1 MKKKHIKNL
10 HMEDIKKELRTE
22 NSINFHQSNKPQDIE
37 MENQSS
43 RFFHHNNI
51 DQDEKNSK
59 IFDFFSINNKD
70 NSNDID
76 ISENFDDN
84 TSNNDSNIYSIN
96 KYNQIFNNDEEIEL
110 KSENNNSNKY
120 INNNIN
126 NNIENDINNYL
137 YDKGELTRNNKV
149 YDISKKNLINVI
161 NINPIFNIYPEN
173 NQSNKINIGVN
184 DNNKTDEKIG
194 MNEIINK
201 NLFNFDNNNVNNI
214 PRKVNQDQI
223 QLILHNI
230 DIILSFLTSFK
241 GSIFLQNFL
250 FMIDNVDISI
260 LTNTIFPHISKIMC
274 LNYGNYF
281 FQKLI
286 KKLNAQQRLMI
297 YQIIENNF
305 LEIATDKSGTHS
317 IQSLIETIET
327 PLENLYLQ
335 KLLNKNLLLLI
346 NNENGYHIIMK
357 LLLEVPENQR
367 NNLNLFLLTNLDKI
381 ITCRYGAYCTSK
393 FIINNSNLNL
403 RFLLINNVKNNFKLF
418 IFNKNS
424 CEVIFL
430 AIKKFGIN
438 NFEFIIQEIENNLPF
453 LSLHP
458 ISYSFIVKFLTYLK
472 MNEYYKFSNFIWN
485 VYRNDNLIKTLCFY
499 QNGNKLL
506 KKFIEYSNN
515 TQKSYIKA
523 KIKFIKKSS

>member
-1 MKKKHIKNL
+1 
-10 HMEDIKKELRTE
+10 MEGIKKELRTE
-22 NSINFHQSNKPQDIE
+22 NFINLHQSNKPQDIK

-43 RFFHHNNI
+43 GFFHHNNNI
-51 DQDEKNSK
+51 DQDEKDSK
-59 IFDFFSINNKD
+59 IFNLFSINNED
-70 NSNDID
+70 NSNDIN

-84 TSNNDSNIYSIN
+84 TLNIDSNNYLNN
-96 KYNQIFNNDEEIEL
+96 KYNQIFNNVEEIEL
-110 KSENNNSNKY
+110 NSDSNNNNKFINNS
-120 INNNIN
+120 INNNIK
-126 NNIENDINNYL
+126 NDINNYL
-137 YDKGELTRNNKV
+137 YNKGELIRNNNS
-149 YDISKKNLINVI
+149 YSITQKNPINVI
-161 NINPIFNIYPEN
+161 DINPIFNIYSEN
-173 NQSNKINIGVN
+173 NQSNKINVGAN
-184 DNNKTDEKIG
+184 YNNKVDEKMG

-201 NLFNFDNNNVNNI
+201 NVFNIDNCNGNI
-214 PRKVNQDQI
+214 PKKLNKNQI
-223 QLILHNI
+223 QLIIHNI

-250 FMIDNVDISI
+250 LMIDNVDIAI
-260 LTNTIFPHISKIMC
+260 LINTIFPYISKIMC
-274 LNYGNYF
+274 LDYGNYF

-286 KKLNAQQRLMI
+286 KKLNIQQKLMI

-317 IQSLIETIET
+317 IQSLIEAIET
-327 PLENLYLQ
+327 PLENLYLR
-335 KLLNKNLLLLI
+335 KLLDKNMLLLI

-357 LLLEVPENQR
+357 LLLEISENRR

-403 RFLLINNVKNNFKLF
+403 RLLLINNIKNNLKLF
-418 IFNKNS
+418 IFNKTS
-424 CEVIFL
+424 CAVIIL

-438 NFEFIIQEIENNLPF
+438 NFEFIIQEIQNNLPF

-458 ISYSFIVKFLTYLK
+458 ISYSFVVKLLTYLK
-472 MNEYYKFSNFIWN
+472 MNEYYKFSNLIWN

-506 KKFIEYSNN
+506 KKLIEYSNN
-515 TQKSYIKA
+515 TQKNYINA
-523 KIKFIKKSS
+523 KLNFIKKNS